1 MLESNGFGVLPEVIR
16 RDRRK
21 LEFIYRDEIVSRR

>member
-1 MLESNGFGVLPEVIR
+1 MLESNGFGVLPKVMR

-21 LEFIYRDEIVSRR
+21 LEFIYRGEIASRR